1 MESSIGR
8 SLSDD
13 SLVATVRRVLIIERR
28 LLRSAAAVVFMME

>member
-8 SLSDD
+8 SLSDN

-28 LLRSAAAVVFMME
+28 LRSAAAVVFMMA